1 MIIHAARIDL
11 PSSSETIDE
20 SKRIARWR
28 VRSNNRYDGT
38 TEPLRYSGIPKFNAP
53 WELNGVEDPWF
64 RVVDRTCVPD
74 KESPFVTIVTNT
86 YSDRLDIQDIENKS
100 KELQPLDRTPK
111 VSRRYVEIE
120 EPLTKDQITDAIIRN
135 TAGDQILGLKRK
147 RIQVV
152 YDLEGYFGV
161 NPLWLE
167 LINGTINKF
176 ATVIYGRSWAAH
188 QLKFNLQSISPLQFE
203 RGQYYYTV
211 KATLIGD
218 DNPWGHKLHTLNA
231 GLREKDFFA
240 GNKLVRCKIND
251 TEVTHPVPLDAGG
264 YMITPAALEAD
275 PINAPHYIDI
285 ARDKEADFAVIG
297 LPPTTYQPDI

>member
-1 MIIHAARIDL
+1 MIIRAARIDL
-11 PSSSETIDE
+11 PSGSESLSE
-20 SKRIARWR
+20 NQRVARWR
-28 VRSNNRYDGT
+28 LTSDRRYDGPD
-38 TEPLRYSGIPKFNAP
+38 EALIYSGIPKLNAP
-53 WELNGVEDPWF
+53 WEVDGVENPWF
-64 RVVDRTCVPD
+64 RVVNRQCEMLTD
-74 KESPFVTIVTNT
+74 SPFVSIVTNT
-86 YSDRLDIQDIENKS
+86 YSDKLDIQDIENKS

-111 VSRRYVEIE
+111 VSRRYVEID
-120 EPLTKDQITDAIIRN
+120 EPLTSDQITDAIIRN
-135 TAGDQILGLKRK
+135 TAGDPILGLKRK

-161 NPLWLE
+161 NPIWLE

-176 ATVIYGRSWAAH
+176 ATVIYGRGWGPH

-218 DNPWGHKLHTLNA
+218 DNTWGHKLHLLNA

-240 GNKLVRCKIND
+240 GNKVVRCKIND

-264 YMITPAALEAD
+264 HMISPAVLEAD

-297 LPPTTYQPDI
+297 LPPTTYQPDS